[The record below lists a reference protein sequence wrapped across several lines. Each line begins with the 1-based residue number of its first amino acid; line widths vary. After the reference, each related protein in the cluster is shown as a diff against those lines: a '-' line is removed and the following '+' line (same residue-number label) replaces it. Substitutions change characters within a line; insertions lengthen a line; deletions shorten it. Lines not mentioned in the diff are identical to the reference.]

1 MSTISSITS
10 YAPKVFGYAK
20 RIVKTAP
27 DAIFGTGS
35 EVAGD
40 AMRATK
46 GNLFA
51 KGKAGFKALEG
62 MQKTGSFWSR
72 TTANLGLIKSMP
84 LKYMRAARIAGKGI
98 FSQAGAG
105 IKGFFK
111 GLGKNMPFVA
121 AASTLLFE
129 LPNIWKATKEQGIG
143 QGVAE
148 IGKAGTR
155 LAGGAAL
162 AAVGSAICP
171 GIGTMIG
178 WFVGD
183 WLTSKI
189 VGESY
194 SVKKAEQEE
203 ALAQAPAQNPFQ
215 TMSPQAPAGTQP
227 ITNQPPFQGNNP
239 FNQYGMGM
247 AMSNPMANNNYANPY
262 ENDIM
267 MQQMNFN
274 TIA

>member
-1 MSTISSITS
+1 MSTVTA
-10 YAPKVFGYAK
+10 YAPKVYSYAK
-20 RIVKTAP
+20 RIVKASP

-35 EVAGD
+35 EVAGQ
-40 AMRATK
+40 AMRSTT
-46 GNLFA
+46 GSIWQ
-51 KGKAGFKALEG
+51 KGKAGFRALEG
-62 MQKTGSFWSR
+62 MQTSGSFWTR
-72 TTANLGLIKSMP
+72 ATANLGLIKSMP
-84 LKYMRAARIAGKGI
+84 AKYMRAARISGKGI
-98 FSQAGAG
+98 LGQIGAGA
-105 IKGFFK
+105 KGLFK
-111 GLGKNMPFVA
+111 GLGKNMPFIA

-148 IGKAGTR
+148 VGKAGAR

-171 GIGTMIG
+171 GIGTMVG

-189 VGESY
+189 VGKSY
-194 SVKKAEQEE
+194 SEKKAEEEAKVQEE
-203 ALAQAPAQNPFQ
+203 MTAAQAQESQ
-215 TMSPQAPAGTQP
+215 
-227 ITNQPPFQGNNP
+227 FQGYNPALPAYNPAFQANNP
-239 FNQYGMGM
+239 FNQFGMGM
-247 AMSNPMANNNYANPY
+247 GMTNPMQDFNNYNYNNPY

-274 TIA
+274 TLA

>member
-1 MSTISSITS
+1 MSTVSSITS

-20 RIVKTAP
+20 RIVKAAP
-27 DAIFGTGS
+27 DAIFGTGA
-35 EVAGD
+35 EVAGE
-40 AMRATK
+40 AMRAAK
-46 GNLFA
+46 GNVLV

-72 TTANLGLIKSMP
+72 ATANLGLIKTMP
-84 LKYMRAARIAGKGI
+84 AKYMRAARIAGKGI
-98 FSQAGAG
+98 FGQAGAG
-105 IKGFFK
+105 IKGLFK

-148 IGKAGTR
+148 IGKAGAR

-178 WFVGD
+178 WFAGD

-189 VGESY
+189 VGKSY
-194 SVKKAEQEE
+194 SEKKAEAEE
-203 ALAQAPAQNPFQ
+203 ALAQAQNQ
-215 TMSPQAPAGTQP
+215 TMQPQTPTGM
-227 ITNQPPFQGNNP
+227 PPTSQTTFEGNNP

-247 AMSNPMANNNYANPY
+247 TMSNPMANNNNNYENPY

-274 TIA
+274 TLA